1 MTTLSSS
8 SASAEPAA
16 GAPAAGAPRWDTV
29 RTEVDGVL
37 GVLRLH
43 RPDRLNALTPAL
55 IEDFSAAARHLVDSG
70 VKVIVVTGDERAF
83 CAGADLDAVSRT
95 PDVGDFLAWVSRIQ
109 AVFAEF
115 ESLGVVT
122 VAAIDGFCLGGGLE
136 LAMRCDFRLATGRAR
151 LGLPEIR
158 HGLLPTGGGLSILVE
173 IVGLPVAKDLVLT
186 GRIITA
192 AEATALGLVTAVV
205 DAPVLETATA
215 WADRFR
221 GHPRLAIR
229 TAKSA
234 LRLARTGTPA
244 GWTDAVEA
252 LTASVL
258 VSGKEARAGIAA
270 FLDKTEA
277 TFE

>member
-1 MTTLSSS
+1 V
-8 SASAEPAA
+8 AEP
-16 GAPAAGAPRWDTV
+16 RWAFV
-29 RTEVDGVL
+29 RADLDGVL
-37 GVLRLH
+37 GVLRLC
-43 RPDRLNALTPAL
+43 RPERMNTLSPPL
-55 IEDFSAAARHLVDSG
+55 IEEFAAATRHLADSG
-70 VKVIVVTGDERAF
+70 AKVIVVTGDERAF

-95 PDVGDFLAWVSRIQ
+95 TDVADFLTWVARIQ

-115 ESLGVVT
+115 ETLGVVT
-122 VAAIDGFCLGGGLE
+122 VAAIDGYCLGGGLE
-136 LAMRCDFRLATGRAR
+136 LAMRCDFRLATARAR

-186 GRIITA
+186 GRTLTA
-192 AEATALGLVTAVV
+192 TEAVDLGLVTAIV
-205 DAPVLETATA
+205 DPPVLDAARA

-244 GWTDAVEA
+244 GWTDAVES

-258 VSGKEARAGIAA
+258 ISGREAQAGIAA
-270 FLDKTEA
+270 FLDKREA
-277 TFE
+277 TFG

>member
-1 MTTLSSS
+1 MPTVSSS
-8 SASAEPAA
+8 SASDESSA
-16 GAPAAGAPRWDTV
+16 GAPHWETV
-29 RTEVDGVL
+29 RIEVDGVL

-43 RPDRLNALTPAL
+43 RPERMNALSPAV
-55 IEDFSAAARHLVDSG
+55 IEDLAAASQYLTDRG
-70 VKVIVVTGDERAF
+70 VKIIVVTGDERAF
-83 CAGADLDAVSRT
+83 CAGADLDEVSRT

-109 AVFAEF
+109 TVFAQF
-115 ESLGVVT
+115 EALGVIT

-173 IVGLPVAKDLVLT
+173 IVGLPVAKDLVLS
-186 GRIITA
+186 GRTLAA
-192 AEATALGLVTAVV
+192 AEAVELGLVTEVV
-205 DAPVLETATA
+205 DAPVLASA
-215 WADRFR
+215 VDWADRFR

-244 GWTDAVEA
+244 GWTDAVES

-258 VSGKEARAGIAA
+258 VSGKEAQDGIAA
-270 FLDKTEA
+270 FLNKTEA